1 LTIEID
7 VIAITVDGYAVKM
20 ELSFQTN
27 PEIST
32 QIDGKSPNG

>member
-20 ELSFQTN
+20 KIVIPDKPRNFHTN
-27 PEIST
+27 
-32 QIDGKSPNG
+32 